1 MKLKFLLVGLAFVVL
16 TKVGYA
22 QHMGQSSSMYNGV
35 IYHIGGKVGIGTTD
49 PWMKLS
55 IESNQPL
62 SWYNPSGTIN
72 KRKYY
77 FNVASD
83 YFTIAALSDTNSWVR
98 NIITFK
104 HDGNVGI
111 GTASPAYKLD
121 VNGTFRTSGIALLA
135 NSSRIVGTSTDVANV
150 AYLGFYE
157 SDGTTRQG
165 YIGFASASNSDL
177 YINNHLNGGVRF
189 YINGA
194 TRMFINSTG
203 NVGIGT
209 TSPSFK
215 LDVTASSNNS
225 ATIVSR
231 NETGGIAAFMNVNSN
246 GSGGF
251 YARGSDNATNTVSIN
266 GGGNSYLNGGNV
278 GIGTTAPAYKL
289 DVLGTIRATE
299 VKVETAWA
307 DFVFKPDYKL
317 RTLSEVEQFIKVN
330 NHLPEIP
337 SEAEVKENGISV
349 GEMNSKLLQKIE
361 ELTLYLIEKDKE
373 NKLQNEQIKMLQ
385 EEFNKLKQD
394 QLNKN

>member
-1 MKLKFLLVGLAFVVL
+1 MKLKFLLAGLTFVVL
-16 TKVGYA
+16 SKVVYA

-111 GTASPAYKLD
+111 GTSSPAYKLD
-121 VNGTFRTSGIALLA
+121 VNGTFRASGIALLA

-194 TRMFINSTG
+194 TRVFINSTG

-215 LDVTASSNNS
+215 LDVWAAADNS

-231 NETGGIAAFMNVNSN
+231 DAAGGVASFMNVNSD
-246 GSGGF
+246 GSGSF
-251 YARGSDNATNTVSIN
+251 YARGSDNVTNKVSIN
-266 GGGNSYLNGGNV
+266 GGGSSYLNGGNV

-317 RTLSEVEQFIKVN
+317 RTLSEVEQFIKAN

-337 SEAEVKENGISV
+337 SEAEVKENGIGL
-349 GEMNSKLLQKIE
+349 GEMNAKLLQKVE
-361 ELTLYLIEKDKE
+361 ELTLYLID
-373 NKLQNEQIKMLQ
+373 LQKQIEELK
-385 EEFNKLKQD
+385 EFNTKLKEER
-394 QLNKN
+394 LLLKR